1 MEIDLVGESIK
12 FMILGMTVVFV
23 FLVVLVQMMKL
34 QAYII
39 GKYFPDPVV
48 AEKAPAPSAGTPA
61 AEEKRRVA
69 AIIAAVAEFRKTKH
83 SSKG

>member
-23 FLVVLVQMMKL
+23 FLYVLVQLMKL

-39 GKYFPDPVV
+39 GKYFPDPVAAPPPTPSASPGV
-48 AEKAPAPSAGTPA
+48 DEKA
-61 AEEKRRVA
+61 RVA
-69 AIIAAVAEFRKTKH
+69 AIIAAVAEFRKSKS

>member
-23 FLVVLVQMMKL
+23 FLYILVQLMKL

-39 GKYFPDPVV
+39 GKYFPDPV
-48 AEKAPAPSAGTPA
+48 AAPPPPTPARAPAEDEQA
-61 AEEKRRVA
+61 RVA
-69 AIIAAVAEFRKTKH
+69 AIIAAVAEFRKSKS

>member
-23 FLVVLVQMMKL
+23 FLYILVQLMKL

-39 GKYFPDPVV
+39 GKYFPDPVAV
-48 AEKAPAPSAGTPA
+48 PPPPASPPAPAEEEKA
-61 AEEKRRVA
+61 RIA
-69 AIIAAVAEFRKTKH
+69 AIVAAVAEFRKSKS

>member
-23 FLVVLVQMMKL
+23 FLYVLVQLMKL
-34 QAYII
+34 QAYVI
-39 GKYFPDPVV
+39 GKYFPDPV
-48 AEKAPAPSAGTPA
+48 AAPPPAPAGGPSEDEKA
-61 AEEKRRVA
+61 RIA
-69 AIIAAVAEFRKTKH
+69 AIVAAVAEFRKSKS

>member
-23 FLVVLVQMMKL
+23 FLYILVQLMKL

-39 GKYFPDPVV
+39 GKYFPDPTV
-48 AEKAPAPSAGTPA
+48 APSAPTPA
-61 AEEKRRVA
+61 VAVEDEKARIA
-69 AIIAAVAEFRKTKH
+69 AIVAAVAEFRKSKS

>member
-23 FLVVLVQMMKL
+23 FLYVLVQLMKL

-39 GKYFPDPVV
+39 GKYFPDPV
-48 AEKAPAPSAGTPA
+48 AAPPPSAPQQA
-61 AEEKRRVA
+61 SDDENARIA
-69 AIIAAVAEFRKTKH
+69 AIVAAVAEFRKSKS

>member
-23 FLVVLVQMMKL
+23 FLYVLVQLMKL

-39 GKYFPDPVV
+39 DTYFPDPTPAPPPAPKSTVED
-48 AEKAPAPSAGTPA
+48 EKA
-61 AEEKRRVA
+61 RVA
-69 AIIAAVAEFRKTKH
+69 AIIAAVAEFRKTKS

>member
-23 FLVVLVQMMKL
+23 FLYVLVQLMKL

-39 GKYFPDPVV
+39 DTYFPDPTPMSPPPTPKSP
-48 AEKAPAPSAGTPA
+48 AEDEKA
-61 AEEKRRVA
+61 RVA
-69 AIIAAVAEFRKTKH
+69 AIIAAVAEFRKTKS

>member
-23 FLVVLVQMMKL
+23 FLFVLVQLMKL
-34 QAYII
+34 QAYVI
-39 GKYFPDPVV
+39 GKYFPDPV
-48 AEKAPAPSAGTPA
+48 AAPPPSSPQKASGDEKA
-61 AEEKRRVA
+61 RIA
-69 AIIAAVAEFRKTKH
+69 AIVAAVAEFRKNKS